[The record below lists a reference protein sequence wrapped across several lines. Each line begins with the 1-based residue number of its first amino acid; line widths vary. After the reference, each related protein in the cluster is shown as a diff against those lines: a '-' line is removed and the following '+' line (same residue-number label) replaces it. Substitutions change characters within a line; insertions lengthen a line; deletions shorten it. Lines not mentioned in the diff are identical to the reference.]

1 MSGISMTRSNR
12 AAIEAY
18 IRQLHGADTDDRAKL
33 HAVQQLGCLW
43 LYLPSGSRG
52 RDTLPVAAELGA
64 WDALIRTLTSGLD
77 ATDLEDA
84 CAIALSQ
91 LLVPPLPTDDAA
103 ACTTATTGR
112 SSHRTSTPAAPLAGR
127 AAGGAER
134 PASSLLVRRLLERL
148 ASYGFA
154 LGQLAAV
161 LQSSASGSRGV
172 RLIRP

>member
-1 MSGISMTRSNR
+1 MTRSNR

-18 IRQLHGADTDDRAKL
+18 IQQLHGDAADDRAKL

-64 WDALIRTLTSGLD
+64 WDTLICTLTSGLD

-84 CAIALSQ
+84 CAVALSQ
-91 LLVPPLPTDDAA
+91 LLVPPLPAESAA
-103 ACTTATTGR
+103 TARPSTARGR
-112 SSHRTSTPAAPLAGR
+112 GSSGHSAVAPL
-127 AAGGAER
+127 AER
-134 PASSLLVRRLLERL
+134 PASSLLVRRLLERSL
-148 ASYGFA
+148 ASDGFA

-161 LQSSASGSRGV
+161 LQTSASGSRGAQMGV
-172 RLIRP
+172 LTCLQGKAWP